1 MRHLVFAALLGAT
14 ALPVSAEDAW
24 DSIAL
29 QLYGD
34 RALLDGGDVIA
45 IDAPYRTQNDSRT
58 QIAAMV
64 RAPEG
69 LNIGTVTLVLTRTPC
84 RSRRC
89 LRWRPPCPPSSST

>member
-69 LNIGTVTLVLTRTPC
+69 LNIGTVTLVLDENPMPVSAVFALET
-84 RSRRC
+84 
-89 LRWRPPCPPSSST
+89 PCPPSSST